1 MARLTCIVTLALAL
15 AVPATAAAPPPLR
28 VLFLGNSLT
37 YTNDLPQMVE
47 ALSAVGGRRV
57 RTTMIAGPNYG
68 LEDLWREPKV
78 QDAIRSRQFDVVVM
92 QQGPSA
98 LAASRTD
105 LVKWAKTFGAA
116 IREHG
121 AEPALY
127 MVWPSLD
134 RSFDRA
140 RVSESY
146 RIAAKECGCRLLPA
160 GDAWLA
166 AAKAKSTISLYGADG
181 FHPSREGTYL
191 AALVIWSALTGEDPE
206 KAPGEIAM
214 RDGSVVRIGDKVRP
228 AIVAAA
234 KVVVTSSDAAGAAR

>member
-1 MARLTCIVTLALAL
+1 MRTLLVLAFALIGL
-15 AVPATAAAPPPLR
+15 ADTADGANEPLR

-47 ALSAVGGRRV
+47 ALSAAGGRRV

-68 LEDLWREPKV
+68 LEDLWREAKV
-78 QDAIRSRQFDVVVM
+78 QQAIGSRRFDVVVM

-98 LAASRTD
+98 LASSRTE
-105 LVKWAKTFGAA
+105 LVKWSKTFGEA

-134 RSFDRA
+134 RAYDRQ

-160 GDAWLA
+160 GDAWQA
-166 AAKAKSTISLYGADG
+166 AAKAKASISLYGADG
-181 FHPSREGTYL
+181 FHPSREGTFL
-191 AALVIWSALTGEDPE
+191 AALVIWSELTGEDLE
-206 KAPGEIAM
+206 RAPSELSM
-214 RDGSVVRIGDKVRP
+214 PDGSVLRIG
-228 AIVAAA
+228 A
-234 KVVVTSSDAAGAAR
+234 KVKPLLVEAAREAAR